1 MFAVGVSVVILFNSI
16 SNSLYIFRIYPESPR
31 WLFVQG
37 RIKRMKKIVFKA
49 ASVNKV
55 TITEGFFD
63 NLLTPKKEKS
73 KLMFLKFF
81 SHKILA
87 VRTIIL
93 YIIW

>member
-1 MFAVGVSVVILFNSI
+1 
-16 SNSLYIFRIYPESPR
+16 
-31 WLFVQG
+31 
-37 RIKRMKKIVFKA
+37 MKKIVFKA

-55 TITEGFFD
+55 TISEEFFD
-63 NLLTPKKEKS
+63 NLPTPKKEKS
-73 KLMFLKFF
+73 KLMLLQLF